1 MNHKIAIMAL
11 ALPLAFGLPSQARE
25 GKKKAAQTAS
35 TSWSAA
41 ADYATTTL
49 ADNFWRVPGNGFV
62 GNQPPYHF
70 TNGVKGV
77 EDFSN
82 NYWPQAHGMDVFVD
96 AYLRA
101 RREGNREAEAFYKA
115 CFDKGYR
122 EPIGTGEVKNQIGVL
137 WTSYGMKRYA
147 DISASF
153 GNQFVDDMEWH
164 ALTLIRLYEATGEA
178 VYLREAQKLYAQIW
192 KAWDLPA
199 ARDVGGRGGFIWCYG
214 KEETAQGLSKNA
226 CSNAPGC
233 LTAIRLHEVK
243 KRTPAKRYRADSH
256 PDYVDFDY
264 LKNAETVYEWMAREL
279 FNRETGQVYG
289 SYSQKKGKM
298 TAYSLTYDQ
307 GTFLGA
313 AHLLY
318 RYTGK
323 KHYRDDAE
331 KAALYT
337 ITHPGI
343 TKKGILRDE
352 GAGGDNSFFKGIFI
366 RYAVEMVNDRRI
378 QRDTRIRLYDFIRH
392 QAQTLWTKGL
402 ARDAAGNPVGLFTPD
417 WSLTQAEAARKGGE
431 YQKPK
436 LGWQVSGATLLEAM
450 NVMKDPRSR
459 KNH

>member
-1 MNHKIAIMAL
+1 MNHTIATL
-11 ALPLAFGLPSQARE
+11 ALTLLLGSGIPSQARSDRRND
-25 GKKKAAQTAS
+25 GI
-35 TSWSAA
+35 SWSAA

-62 GNQPPYHF
+62 GKQPPYHF
-70 TNGVKGV
+70 TNGVKGA

-82 NYWPQAHGMDVFVD
+82 NYWPQAHGMDVFID

-101 RREGNREAEAFYKA
+101 QREGDREAEAFYKE

-122 EPIGTGEVKNQIGVL
+122 DPIGTGEVKRQTGVL
-137 WTSYGMKRYA
+137 WTSYGMKKYA

-199 ARDVGGRGGFIWCYG
+199 ARDVGGSGGFIWCYG
-214 KEETAQGLSKNA
+214 KEDTAQGLSKNA

-233 LTAIRLHEVK
+233 LAAIRLHEVK
-243 KRTPAKRYRADSH
+243 RRTPAARYRADSH

-279 FNRETGQVYG
+279 FDRTTGQVYG
-289 SYSQKKGKM
+289 SFSQKKGKM

-323 KHYRDDAE
+323 KLYRDDAL
-331 KAALYT
+331 KAALY
-337 ITHPGI
+337 
-343 TKKGILRDE
+343 L
-352 GAGGDNSFFKGIFI
+352 
-366 RYAVEMVNDRRI
+366 
-378 QRDTRIRLYDFIRH
+378 
-392 QAQTLWTKGL
+392 
-402 ARDAAGNPVGLFTPD
+402 
-417 WSLTQAEAARKGGE
+417 SLI
-431 YQKPK
+431 
-436 LGWQVSGATLLEAM
+436 
-450 NVMKDPRSR
+450 
-459 KNH
+459 HI